1 MRLSCNKIIFT
12 LISIDTNTSLNTLQ
26 EFLESNNW
34 LNANENIISISKPG
48 EGNMN
53 VVLRVITNQRSF
65 ILKQSRPYV
74 QKYQQI
80 EAPLN
85 RIEVEYKFYEAVQGA
100 FISAHIPAILEFD
113 QKNYL
118 IQMQDLGQCDD
129 MTFCYQDRK
138 ISYQI
143 LEKLV
148 NISEAIH
155 KLGNVQNF
163 PENKILRQLNHQHI
177 FVLPFL
183 EDNGFQLNDIQEG
196 LQELSLPYKKDTA
209 IKKVVHKLGDRYLS
223 KGNVLIHGDY
233 YPGSWMQLENEVYI
247 IDPEFSFIGFREFD
261 LGVMT
266 AHLIMATM
274 DDSSLATVMELYRG
288 EANNSFVSQVAGIEI
303 MRRLIGLAQLPLQ
316 RTIEEKDYLL
326 QLARKMIL
334 V

>member
-1 MRLSCNKIIFT
+1 
-12 LISIDTNTSLNTLQ
+12 LISIDTNTSINTLQ
-26 EFLESNNW
+26 EFLESKKW
-34 LNANENIISISKPG
+34 LNPQEKISAISKPG

-53 VVLRVITNQRSF
+53 VVLRITTNQRSF

-74 QKYQQI
+74 QKYRQI

-85 RIEVEYKFYEAVQGA
+85 RIEVEYRFYESVQGA
-100 FISAHIPAILEFD
+100 YLSAHIPAILNFD

-118 IQMQDLGQCDD
+118 IQMEDLGQCHD
-129 MTFCYQDRK
+129 MTSCYADRK
-138 ISYQI
+138 ISFQI

-148 NISEAIH
+148 NISKAIH
-155 KLGNVQNF
+155 KVGNVRNF
-163 PENKILRQLNHQHI
+163 PENSTLRQLNHQHI
-177 FVLPFL
+177 FVLPFM
-183 EDNGFQLNDIQEG
+183 EDNGFQLNDVQQG
-196 LQELSLPYKKDTA
+196 LQELSLPYKKDKA
-209 IKKVVHKLGDRYLS
+209 IKAIVNKLGDMYLS

-247 IDPEFSFIGFREFD
+247 IDPEFSFIGFKEFD

-266 AHLIMATM
+266 AHLLMATM
-274 DDSSLATVMELYRG
+274 DASSLATVMKLYKE
-288 EANNSFVSQVAGIEI
+288 EANNNLVSQVAGIEI

>member
-1 MRLSCNKIIFT
+1 MGLSCNKIIRA
-12 LISIDTNTSLNTLQ
+12 LISIDFHTPLPELQ
-26 EFLESNNW
+26 EFLECKNW
-34 LNANENIISISKPG
+34 LNPDEKISAVTKPG

-53 VVLRVITNQRSF
+53 VVLRVKTNQRSF
-65 ILKQSRPYV
+65 ILKQSRPFV

-85 RIEVEYKFYEAVQGA
+85 RIEVEYKFYEAVPGA
-100 FISAHIPAILEFD
+100 YITAHIPAIMGFD
-113 QKNYL
+113 QKNYIL
-118 IQMQDLGQCDD
+118 QMEDLGQCEEV
-129 MTFCYQDRK
+129 TFCYEDRK
-138 ISYQI
+138 MSFNI

-155 KLGNVQNF
+155 KVGAVENF
-163 PENKILRQLNHQHI
+163 PENSALRELNHQHI
-177 FVLPFL
+177 FVLPFM
-183 EDNGFQLNDIQEG
+183 EDNGFQLDDIQEG
-196 LQELSLPYKKDTA
+196 LQELSLPHKKDTA
-209 IKKVVHKLGDRYLS
+209 IKAVVNILGDRYLS

-274 DDSSLATVMELYRG
+274 DVSSLATVMELYKG
-288 EANNSFVSQVAGIEI
+288 EANNILVSQMAGIEI

-316 RTIEEKDYLL
+316 RTIGEKDYLL
-326 QLARKMIL
+326 QHARKMIL

>member
-1 MRLSCNKIIFT
+1 MRLSCNKIVQS
-12 LISIDTNTSLNTLQ
+12 LISIDTNTSLPALQ
-26 EFLESNNW
+26 DFLEAKNW
-34 LNANENIISISKPG
+34 LNANEKIISISKPG

-53 VVLRVITNQRSF
+53 VVLRVKTNQRSF

-74 QKYQQI
+74 QKFQQI

-85 RIEVEYKFYEAVQGA
+85 RIEVEHKFYEAVQGA
-100 FISAHIPAILEFD
+100 YITAHIPNILAFD

-118 IQMQDLGQCDD
+118 IQMEDLGQCDD
-129 MTFCYQDRK
+129 MTFCYADRK
-138 ISYQI
+138 MSFQI
-143 LEKLV
+143 VEKLV

-155 KLGNVQNF
+155 KVGNVENF
-163 PENKILRQLNHQHI
+163 PENRVLRLLNHQHI
-177 FVLPFL
+177 FVLPFM

-196 LQELSLPYKKDTA
+196 LQELSLPYKKDTT

-247 IDPEFSFIGFREFD
+247 IDPEFSFIGFKEFD

-266 AHLIMATM
+266 AHIIMATM